1 MSKEA
6 QDLVAEAET
15 GGREPSNKIVSK
27 FILYL
32 ALTWSLF
39 QLYVSSPLVL
49 EFTPWINADVVK
61 RIHLIFAGLLAYLS
75 YLPFKN
81 SPKKYVPITDWIMG
95 ILLVS
100 SIIFFIYS
108 QVWDSTN
115 FEMRLGVPND
125 LDYFF
130 SICGIL
136 LLLEATRRTL
146 GPPLMIIAVLALS
159 YAYFGGGVYG
169 GSSIGKIISH
179 MWITTEGAF
188 GIAIGVSASMVFLF
202 VLFGALLEQAGAGN
216 YFIRVAFSLMGHF
229 RGGPAKAAVVSSA
242 MTGMISGSSIANV
255 VTTGT
260 FTIPLMKKVGFSKEK
275 AGAIEVASSTNGQL
289 TPPIMGAAAFLM
301 VEYVGIPFIEVIKHA
316 FLPAII
322 SYIALVYIVHLEA
335 MKAGMTGLPRPH
347 KMTML
352 GKMIGVSSVVAVLG
366 FLSFVLPPIIDF
378 IKNIAGEATFSVIL
392 VLLLVMYIYLVYVAS
407 KVPDLPRDDITELP
421 KVGPTVLSGLHY
433 LLPVVVLVWLLT
445 VERLSPELSAFW
457 ATIFMVFILVTQRT
471 LIDFFRG
478 KKDNPI
484 VKVKNG
490 LIDLEIG
497 LINGAKNMI
506 GIGVATAV
514 AGIIVG
520 TVTLTGVGQ
529 VIIGVV
535 ETVSG
540 GNIWLILLFT
550 AIISLVLGMGL
561 PTTANYIVVSSLM
574 APVIV
579 SLGAASDIAIPLIAA
594 HMFVFYFG
602 ILADDTPPVGLAA
615 FAAAAI
621 SKGDPIR
628 TGIQGFT
635 YDIRT
640 AMLPFMF
647 IFNTQLLMIG
657 IDHTFEF
664 IVVVISAIIGM
675 LLFAAAT
682 QGFWFRKNKIWETV
696 ALLLLTFFI
705 FRPDVIW
712 DRVQEPYNIVE
723 GKEIFKVAEKMKEG
737 DRIEFVVSGETIEGD
752 EKTYTFSVGLGDGTT
767 GKEKIDNTGLML
779 DDLFGPMEVAMV
791 LPGNNKQ
798 VEAIKNAGVDSGWI
812 VDSVKVQNEDRLPKQ
827 IVLIPL
833 FMIMILMAWYQLK
846 SKGDD
851 NDESAKIPDGKAGY
865 NRIDNMWV
873 TIPKKED

>member
-1 MSKEA
+1 MDKKA
-6 QDLVAEAET
+6 QEVDAEQLVLEAET
-15 GGREPSNKIVSK
+15 GGREPSNKIVAK

-32 ALTWSLF
+32 ALSWSVF

-49 EFTPWINADVVK
+49 EFTPWMNGDVVK
-61 RIHLIFAGLLAYLS
+61 RIHLIFAGFLAYLS
-75 YLPFKN
+75 YMPFK
-81 SPKKYVPITDWIMG
+81 SAPKHYIPLYDWVMG
-95 ILLVS
+95 LLLVA
-100 SIIFFIYS
+100 SIAILIYFS
-108 QVWDSTN
+108 VWDSEA
-115 FEMRLGVPND
+115 FEMRLGVPNT
-125 LDYFF
+125 LDVVF
-130 SICGIL
+130 SVIGIV
-136 LLLEATRRTL
+136 LLLEATRRSL
-146 GPPLMIIAVLALS
+146 GPPLMIVAICALV
-159 YAYFGGGVYG
+159 YAYFGAGDYG
-169 GSSIGKIISH
+169 GASLNKIVSH

-188 GIAIGVSASMVFLF
+188 GIAIGVSATMVFLF

-216 YFIRVAFSLMGHF
+216 YFIRVAFSVMGHF

-301 VEYVGIPFIEVIKHA
+301 VEYVGIPFVEIIKHA

-347 KMTML
+347 KMAKL
-352 GKMIGVSSVVAVLG
+352 AKLIGITSVIAVLG
-366 FLSFVLPPIIDF
+366 FLVWVLPPIVEF
-378 IKNIAGEATFSVIL
+378 IKVSTGEYTFWVIL
-392 VLLLVMYIYLVYVAS
+392 GLITIAYLGLLYQSS
-407 KVPDLPRDDITELP
+407 KVPDLPNDDITELP
-421 KVGPTVLSGLHY
+421 KVGETVLSGLHF

-445 VERLSPELSAFW
+445 VERLSPDLSAFW
-457 ATIFMVFILVTQRT
+457 ATIFMIFIVITQKP
-471 LIDFFRG
+471 LIDIFR
-478 KKDNPI
+478 KKDNYMARFKQGF
-484 VKVKNG
+484 V
-490 LIDLEIG
+490 DLEIG
-497 LINGAKNMI
+497 LINGGKNMI

-520 TVTLTGVGQ
+520 TVTLTGIGQ

-540 GNIWLILLFT
+540 GNIFLILVFT
-550 AIISLVLGMGL
+550 ALISLILGMGL

-579 SLGAASDIAIPLIAA
+579 SLGAANDIAIPLIAA

-635 YDIRT
+635 YDMRT
-640 AMLPFMF
+640 AILPFMF

-657 IDHTFEF
+657 IDNTFEF
-664 IVVVISAIIGM
+664 IVVVVSSIIGM

-682 QGFWFRKNKIWETV
+682 QGYWLTRNRWWETV
-696 ALLLLTFFI
+696 LLLGIVFLI
-705 FRPDVIW
+705 FRPGFLY
-712 DRVQEPYNIVE
+712 DRIEAPYE
-723 GKEIFKVAEKMKEG
+723 YLDGKKIFEVADKKKEG
-737 DRIEFVVSGETIEGD
+737 DSIEFVVAGETLEGTAR
-752 EKTYTFSVGLGDGTT
+752 EYTFTLPLAQGEN
-767 GKEKIDNTGLML
+767 GKERIANTGLQL

-812 VDSVKVQNEDRLPKQ
+812 VKSVRVETDRLPKQ
-827 IVLIPL
+827 IIFIPL
-833 FMIMILMAWYQLK
+833 TFLILLMAWMQL
-846 SKGDD
+846 
-851 NDESAKIPDGKAGY
+851 
-865 NRIDNMWV
+865 NRKKKLELDMENPIDNMWV
-873 TIPKKED
+873 SIPKDKKE